1 MISFGIEGFN
11 TPQFL
16 LLKKCIGHLLIPQ
29 DYIDSLNDEL
39 PPENISIRV
48 EDDEDIELHAQ
59 FDNTDYINGDII
71 SDDDMISEEEIQNG
85 TGYGLEEKYANSDE
99 DAEDDSFSV
108 L

>member
-1 MISFGIEGFN
+1 MISFRVEVFN

-16 LLKKCIGHLLIPQ
+16 LLRKCIGHLLIPQ

-39 PPENISIRV
+39 PPENISIRA

-59 FDNTDYINGDII
+59 FDNTDYINSDIV
-71 SDDDMISEEEIQNG
+71 SDNDMISEEEIQNG
-85 TGYGLEEKYANSDE
+85 TGYELEEKYVGSDE

>member
-1 MISFGIEGFN
+1 MISFRVEVFN

-16 LLKKCIGHLLIPQ
+16 LLRKCIGHLLIPQ

-59 FDNTDYINGDII
+59 FDNTDYINSDIV
-71 SDDDMISEEEIQNG
+71 SDDDVISEEEIQNG
-85 TGYGLEEKYANSDE
+85 TGYELEEKYVGSDE